1 MYDYIADILE
11 KAENQSVLLLERTVV
26 GLLRVCICVAD
37 KVSLIS

>member
-1 MYDYIADILE
+1 MYDYIAGILE